1 MLLKILYYL
10 NNMDIIEIRKL
21 LINEPDLL
29 LLLEIIII
37 MIRDRIN
44 IDIIQKK

>member
-1 MLLKILYYL
+1 
-10 NNMDIIEIRKL
+10 MDIIEIRKL

-44 IDIIQKK
+44 IDICDKI

>member
-1 MLLKILYYL
+1 
-10 NNMDIIEIRKL
+10 MDIIEIRKL

-44 IDIIQKK
+44 IDITQNK

>member
-1 MLLKILYYL
+1 MKILYYL
-10 NNMDIIEIRKL
+10 NNMDIIEIRRL

-44 IDIIQKK
+44 IDITQKK

>member
-1 MLLKILYYL
+1 MMILYYL
-10 NNMDIIEIRKL
+10 NNMDIIEIRRL

-37 MIRDRIN
+37 MIRDRLN
-44 IDIIQKK
+44 IDITQKK

>member
-1 MLLKILYYL
+1 
-10 NNMDIIEIRKL
+10 MDIIELRKL

-44 IDIIQKK
+44 IDITQKK

>member
-1 MLLKILYYL
+1 
-10 NNMDIIEIRKL
+10 MDIIEIRRL

-44 IDIIQKK
+44 IDICNYNNT

>member
-1 MLLKILYYL
+1 
-10 NNMDIIEIRKL
+10 MDIIEIRKL

-44 IDIIQKK
+44 IDICKYKNT

>member
-1 MLLKILYYL
+1 MMILYYL
-10 NNMDIIEIRKL
+10 NNMDIIEIRRL
-21 LINEPDLL
+21 LINDPDL

-44 IDIIQKK
+44 IDICKYNNT

>member
-1 MLLKILYYL
+1 
-10 NNMDIIEIRKL
+10 MDIIEIRKL

-44 IDIIQKK
+44 IDITQKK